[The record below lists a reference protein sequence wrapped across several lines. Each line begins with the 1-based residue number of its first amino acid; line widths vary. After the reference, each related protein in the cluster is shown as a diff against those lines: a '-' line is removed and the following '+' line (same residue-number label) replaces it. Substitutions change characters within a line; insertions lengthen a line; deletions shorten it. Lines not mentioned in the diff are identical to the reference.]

1 MWIKRGLNNLW
12 LATSFYFFFTFYF
25 PFIFRIER
33 ERKELAPDR
42 SWRVL
47 PVAASTLC
55 PISRTLSLSLSLKSC
70 FSFLFFHFPMYFI
83 FSTLFN
89 HFSLPLDRL
98 SLPLFYSPSIKLIF
112 IFSFSTFSY
121 SLLRRFCDGLD
132 FQSRDFI
139 RVPRIWIHWKSE
151 FTFFFFIFWRFP
163 LHTYVD

>member
-1 MWIKRGLNNLW
+1 MAGHFFLFLFHF
-12 LATSFYFFFTFYF
+12 LFSFYF
-25 PFIFRIER
+25 PDRER
-33 ERKELAPDR
+33 EERTSSRQELEGATC
-42 SWRVL
+42 SGQHAL
-47 PVAASTLC
+47 SYFKNTL
-55 PISRTLSLSLSLKSC
+55 TLS
-70 FSFLFFHFPMYFI
+70 FSEKLLFLPFFHFPMYFI

-139 RVPRIWIHWKSE
+139 RVPRI
-151 FTFFFFIFWRFP
+151 
-163 LHTYVD
+163 